1 MIMVQLLLLK
11 EVSFPPILG
20 NIVGAI
26 VSFPVTYLLAV
37 HFVWQLN
44 GMELNSRASSGQ
56 TRINARPGALP
67 QLSERDL
74 VEILSRRIS
83 TPYGNYDMNVK
94 NYRFD
99 VIPTGNNETRIDF
112 SLRMDV
118 VPEAEG

>member
-1 MIMVQLLLLK
+1 MHDRVR
-11 EVSFPPILG
+11 FP
-20 NIVGAI
+20 
-26 VSFPVTYLLAV
+26 
-37 HFVWQLN
+37 
-44 GMELNSRASSGQ
+44 SS
-56 TRINARPGALP
+56 
-67 QLSERDL
+67 SERDL

>member
-1 MIMVQLLLLK
+1 MHD
-11 EVSFPPILG
+11 
-20 NIVGAI
+20 
-26 VSFPVTYLLAV
+26 PVT
-37 HFVWQLN
+37 FPQI
-44 GMELNSRASSGQ
+44 SGH
-56 TRINARPGALP
+56 
-67 QLSERDL
+67 DL

-99 VIPTGNNETRIDF
+99 VIPTGNNETKIDF